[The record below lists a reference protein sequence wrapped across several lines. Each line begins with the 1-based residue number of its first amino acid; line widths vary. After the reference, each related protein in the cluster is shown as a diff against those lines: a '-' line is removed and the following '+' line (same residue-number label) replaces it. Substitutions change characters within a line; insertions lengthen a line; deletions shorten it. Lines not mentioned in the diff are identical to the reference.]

1 MVLLSASGITKSY
14 AMQEVI
20 KDSSF
25 SVNEGDKVGI
35 LGVNGAG
42 KTTLFKMICKM
53 EEPDEGEIYLS
64 SGLSPH
70 TCSSMLTLLLK
81 GVPLRRF

>member
-53 EEPDEGEIYLS
+53 EEPDE
-64 SGLSPH
+64 
-70 TCSSMLTLLLK
+70 
-81 GVPLRRF
+81 